1 MKPEQSATFG
11 QQSHMGKASEVAEIA
26 TSSYVFLAF
35 QDVSLYIG
43 QCLYRNSNS
52 SHAHVFVV
60 N

>member
-1 MKPEQSATFG
+1 MKPEQPATFG

-26 TSSYVFLAF
+26 PSYVFLAF

-43 QCLYRNSNS
+43 QCLYPNSNS
-52 SHAHVFVV
+52 SHVYVFVV